1 MVILL
6 QTSGVHLGTE
16 VSFFKEISKL
26 TKGQATK
33 AGYRSIFE
41 FYISKLLKKVKK
53 KFRYEKIKIAWFEV
67 QKKFYVP
74 DFVLDNGII
83 IEVKGWFKQSD
94 RVKHLRIKKQHPN
107 LDIRFV
113 FQNENNK
120 LYRGSPTTYAKWCE
134 QHNFKF
140 ANRIIPKEWLK
151 EKGKDKHPNI
161 IENNIKEIIY
171 DR

>member
-1 MVILL
+1 M
-6 QTSGVHLGTE
+6 
-16 VSFFKEISKL
+16 SFFKEISKL

-94 RVKHLRIKKQHPN
+94 RMKHLAIKEQHPK
-107 LDIRFV
+107 LDIRFI
-113 FQNENNK
+113 FQNENNV
-120 LYRGSPTTYAKWCE
+120 LYKGSKTTYAKWCDK
-134 QHNFKF
+134 HKFKY
-140 ANRIIPKEWLK
+140 ANRIIPKNWLK
-151 EKGKDKHPNI
+151 EKGKDKYPHI
-161 IENNIKEIIY
+161 IET
-171 DR
+171 DRKGVLK

>member
-1 MVILL
+1 MTSNYRSGLEERIAKKFDKDNITYLYEVQSYEYVLTSKYTPDFFLPNGVILEAK
-6 QTSGVHLGTE
+6 G
-16 VSFFKEISKL
+16 FFKPADRRKTL
-26 TKGQATK
+26 A
-33 AGYRSIFE
+33 
-41 FYISKLLKKVKK
+41 V
-53 KFRYEKIKIAWFEV
+53 IK
-67 QKKFYVP
+67 QNP
-74 DFVLDNGII
+74 D
-83 IEVKGWFKQSD
+83 
-94 RVKHLRIKKQHPN
+94 

>member
-1 MVILL
+1 M
-6 QTSGVHLGTE
+6 
-16 VSFFKEISKL
+16 SFFKEISKL

-83 IEVKGWFKQSD
+83 IEVKGFWDTAD
-94 RVKHLRIKKQHPN
+94 RRKHVEIKKQH
-107 LDIRFV
+107 LD
-113 FQNENNK
+113 Q
-120 LYRGSPTTYAKWCE
+120 
-134 QHNFKF
+134 
-140 ANRIIPKEWLK
+140 
-151 EKGKDKHPNI
+151 
-161 IENNIKEIIY
+161 
-171 DR
+171 